1 MKHLMKP
8 MLGVA
13 SYGWPLA
20 LVLFVLAIVL
30 TWVVGFPPGG
40 VVVAILGGYVLYFFR
55 DPNRKSPC
63 IPNSICSPADG
74 KVASVL
80 EVPCDRMP
88 GGQARRIA
96 IFLNVFNVHVQR
108 IPLEGTVVDVER
120 RPGKCM
126 NALNEKCSE
135 ENEAVTV
142 WMNTEFGPVGVRQLS
157 GAIARRI
164 ICRAEEGQ
172 HLDQGTRYGII
183 QFGSRVELFLPLHC
197 TVKVQ
202 PGQTVTGGTTCVA
215 VAWEEA
221 VKRGKTQEELEKLME
236 NRVEVGAGK

>member
-1 MKHLMKP
+1 MKP
-8 MLGVA
+8 VLGIA

-20 LVLFVLAIVL
+20 IVIFLLAAIVAF
-30 TWVVGFPPGG
+30 WVGWLIPGG
-40 VVVAILGGYVLYFFR
+40 LLVILGGYILYFFR
-55 DPNRKSPC
+55 DPERRSPC

-74 KVASVL
+74 KVASVV

-88 GGQARRIA
+88 EGKAHRIA
-96 IFLNVFNVHVQR
+96 IFLNIFNVHVQR
-108 IPLEGTVVDVER
+108 AALEGTVIDVET

-142 WMNTEFGPVGVRQLS
+142 WMKTDFGIIGIRQIS

-164 ICRAEEGQ
+164 VCRAESGQ
-172 HLDQGTRYGII
+172 HLEQGARYGII
-183 QFGSRVELFLPLHC
+183 QFGSRVELFLPMHC

-202 PGQTVTGGTTCVA
+202 PGQVVTGGLTCVA
-215 VAWEEA
+215 LAWEDA
-221 VKRGKTQEELEKLME
+221 VKRGKTQEELE
-236 NRVEVGAGK
+236 RVTESGVKVGSAN